1 MCIPTLCTY
10 GTEAQRDRFARPALR
25 GEEVWCQLFSEPA
38 AGSDLAGLRTRAER
52 DGDDWVVNG
61 QKIWTSGAHYCDCG
75 MLVDAQRLPRR
86 PSTRASPS
94 SSST

>member
-1 MCIPTLCTY
+1 MCIPTLCTC
-10 GTEAQRDRFARPALR
+10 GTQEQRDRFAKPALR

-38 AGSDLAGLRTRAER
+38 AAPTSPGCAPARRS

-75 MLVDAQRLPRR
+75 MLVTRTRLPTR
-86 PSTRASPS
+86 PSTRA
-94 SSST
+94 